1 MSEKAN
7 FSNIY
12 TFYDLI
18 NTVLTFGFDKSWRE
32 KAVSN
37 LIGKSVLDLGS
48 GTGAAYEQLLNFE
61 TTAIDPD
68 KKMLE
73 LNAFDNKVLGTAEN
87 LPFQDNSFD
96 NVFCSFV
103 WRNVSDT
110 NIALNEVYR
119 VLRPGGRFILLDMT
133 RPKNS
138 FLRMLHKFG
147 TFKVLHL
154 IGLISFNLKEYRFLY
169 KSLDFYP
176 QPEEHLNKD
185 NFIDL
190 KIERMGLFNF
200 VYLAVFTLSLI
211 HI

>member
-12 TFYDLI
+12 KFYDLI

-37 LIGKSVLDLGS
+37 LFGNSVLDLGS
-48 GTGAAYEQLLNFE
+48 GTGAAYKQLLNFE

-73 LNAFDNKVLGTAEN
+73 LNTFENKVLGSAEN
-87 LPFQDNSFD
+87 LPFEDNSFD

-110 NIALNEVYR
+110 N
-119 VLRPGGRFILLDMT
+119 
-133 RPKNS
+133 
-138 FLRMLHKFG
+138 
-147 TFKVLHL
+147 
-154 IGLISFNLKEYRFLY
+154 
-169 KSLDFYP
+169 KSIF
-176 QPEEHLNKD
+176 
-185 NFIDL
+185 
-190 KIERMGLFNF
+190 
-200 VYLAVFTLSLI
+200 
-211 HI
+211 

>member
-12 TFYDLI
+12 NFYDLI
-18 NTVLTFGFDKSWRE
+18 NTVLTLGFDKSWRE
-32 KAVSN
+32 KAADN
-37 LIGKSVLDLGS
+37 LIGTSVLDLGS
-48 GTGAAYEQLLNFE
+48 GTGAAFDQLLNYE

-73 LNAFDNKVLGTAEN
+73 LNTFENKVLGSAEN
-87 LPFQDNSFD
+87 LPFEDNSFD

-110 NIALNEVYR
+110 NKALEEVHR
-119 VLRPGGRFILLDMT
+119 VLKPGGKFILLDMT

-138 FLRMLHKFG
+138 FLKILHKIG

-154 IGLISFNLKEYRFLY
+154 IGLLTFNLKEYRFLY

-176 QPEEHLNKD
+176 QPENHLKKD
-185 NFIDL
+185 TFIDL
-190 KIERMGLFNF
+190 QIERIGLFNF
-200 VYLAVFTLSLI
+200 VYLAVFTK
-211 HI
+211 

>member
-12 TFYDLI
+12 KFYDLI

-37 LIGKSVLDLGS
+37 LIGNSVLDLGS

-73 LNAFDNKVLGTAEN
+73 LNTFENKVLGSAEN
-87 LPFQDNSFD
+87 LPFEDNSFD
-96 NVFCSFV
+96 NVFCCFV

-110 NIALNEVYR
+110 NKALQEVYR
-119 VLRPGGRFILLDMT
+119 VLSPGGKFILLDMT

-138 FLRMLHKFG
+138 FLKILHKIG

-154 IGLISFNLKEYRFLY
+154 IGLLTFNLKEYRFLY

-176 QPEEHLNKD
+176 QPEDHLKKD
-185 NFIDL
+185 TFIDL
-190 KIERMGLFNF
+190 QIERMGLFNF
-200 VYLAVFTLSLI
+200 VYLAVFTK
-211 HI
+211 

>member
-12 TFYDLI
+12 NFYDLI
-18 NTVLTFGFDKSWRE
+18 NTVLTLGFDKSWRE
-32 KAVSN
+32 KAADN
-37 LIGKSVLDLGS
+37 LIGTSVLDLGS
-48 GTGAAYEQLLNFE
+48 GTGAAFDQLLNYE

-73 LNAFDNKVLGTAEN
+73 LNTFENKVLGSAEN
-87 LPFQDNSFD
+87 LPFDDNSFD

-110 NIALNEVYR
+110 NKALEEVHR
-119 VLRPGGRFILLDMT
+119 VLKPGGKFILLDMT
-133 RPKNS
+133 SPKNS
-138 FLRMLHKFG
+138 FLKILHKIG

-154 IGLISFNLKEYRFLY
+154 IGLLTFNLKEYRFLY

-176 QPEEHLNKD
+176 QPENHLKKD
-185 NFIDL
+185 TFIDL
-190 KIERMGLFNF
+190 QIERMGLFNF
-200 VYLAVFTLSLI
+200 VYLAVFTK
-211 HI
+211 

>member
-12 TFYDLI
+12 KFYDLI
-18 NTVLTFGFDKSWRE
+18 NTVLTLGFDKSWRD

-37 LIGKSVLDLGS
+37 LIGNTVLDLGS
-48 GTGAAYEQLLNFE
+48 GTGAAFDQLLNFE
-61 TTAIDPD
+61 TTAVDPD

-73 LNAFDNKVLGTAEN
+73 LNTFENKVQGFAED
-87 LPFQDNSFD
+87 LPFEDNSFD

-103 WRNVSDT
+103 WRNVSNT

-138 FLRMLHKFG
+138 FLRMLHKIG

-154 IGLISFNLKEYRFLY
+154 IGLITFNLKEYRFLY

-190 KIERMGLFNF
+190 KIERMGVFNF
-200 VYLAVFTLSLI
+200 VYLAVFTK
-211 HI
+211 

>member
-12 TFYDLI
+12 NFYDLI
-18 NTVLTFGFDKSWRE
+18 NTVLTLGFDKSWRE
-32 KAVSN
+32 KAADN
-37 LIGKSVLDLGS
+37 LIGTSVLDLGS
-48 GTGAAYEQLLNFE
+48 GTGAAFDQLLNYE

-73 LNAFDNKVLGTAEN
+73 LNTFENKVLGSAEN
-87 LPFQDNSFD
+87 LPFEDNSFD

-110 NIALNEVYR
+110 NKALEEVHR
-119 VLRPGGRFILLDMT
+119 VLKPGGKFILLDMT

-138 FLRMLHKFG
+138 FLKILHKIG

-154 IGLISFNLKEYRFLY
+154 IGLLTFNLKEYRFLY

-176 QPEEHLNKD
+176 QPENHLKKD

-190 KIERMGLFNF
+190 QIERMGLFNF
-200 VYLAVFTLSLI
+200 VYLAVFTK
-211 HI
+211 

>member
-12 TFYDLI
+12 KFYDLI
-18 NTVLTFGFDKSWRE
+18 NTVLTLGFDNSWRE

-37 LIGKSVLDLGS
+37 LIGTSVLDLGS
-48 GTGAAYEQLLNFE
+48 GTGAAFDQLLNYE

-73 LNAFDNKVLGTAEN
+73 LNTFENKVLGSAEN
-87 LPFQDNSFD
+87 LPFEDNSFD

-103 WRNVSDT
+103 WRNVSDA
-110 NIALNEVYR
+110 NKALEEVHR
-119 VLRPGGRFILLDMT
+119 VLKPGGKFILLDMT

-138 FLRMLHKFG
+138 FLKMLHKIG

-154 IGLISFNLKEYRFLY
+154 IGLLTFNLKEYRFLY

-176 QPEEHLNKD
+176 QPENHLKKD
-185 NFIDL
+185 TFIDL
-190 KIERMGLFNF
+190 QIERMGLFNF
-200 VYLAVFTLSLI
+200 VYLAVFTK
-211 HI
+211 

>member
-1 MSEKAN
+1 LSQKAN

-12 TFYDLI
+12 KFYDLI
-18 NTVLTFGFDKSWRE
+18 NTVLTLGFDKSWRE

-37 LIGKSVLDLGS
+37 LAGNSVLDLGS
-48 GTGAAYEQLLNFE
+48 GTGAAYEQLINFE
-61 TTAIDPD
+61 TTAVDPN

-73 LNAFDNKVLGTAEN
+73 LNAFEKKVLGSAEN
-87 LPFQDNSFD
+87 LPFEDNSFD

-110 NIALNEVYR
+110 NNALNEIYR
-119 VLRPGGRFILLDMT
+119 VLRPGGKFILLDMT

-138 FLRMLHKFG
+138 FLRMLHKIG

-154 IGLISFNLKEYRFLY
+154 IGLITFNLKEYRFLY

-176 QPEEHLNKD
+176 QPEDHLNKD

-200 VYLAVFTLSLI
+200 VYLAVFTK
-211 HI
+211 

>member
-12 TFYDLI
+12 KFYDLI
-18 NTVLTFGFDKSWRE
+18 NTVLTFGFDKSWRK

-68 KKMLE
+68 IKMLE
-73 LNAFDNKVLGTAEN
+73 LNAFDSKVLGFAEN
-87 LPFQDNSFD
+87 LPFEDNSFD

-103 WRNVSDT
+103 WRNVSNT
-110 NIALNEVYR
+110 NNAMNEVYR
-119 VLRPGGRFILLDMT
+119 VLRPGGKFILLDMT

-138 FLRMLHKFG
+138 FLRMLHKIG

-154 IGLISFNLKEYRFLY
+154 IGLITFNLKEYRFLY

-190 KIERMGLFNF
+190 KIERMGVFNF
-200 VYLAVFTLSLI
+200 VYLAVFTK
-211 HI
+211 

>member
-1 MSEKAN
+1 LSKKAN

-12 TFYDLI
+12 KFYDLI
-18 NTVLTFGFDKSWRE
+18 NTVLTLGFDKSWRE

-37 LIGKSVLDLGS
+37 LIGNTVLDLGS
-48 GTGAAYEQLLNFE
+48 GTGAAFDQLLNYE

-73 LNAFDNKVLGTAEN
+73 LNTFENKILGSAED
-87 LPFQDNSFD
+87 LPFDDNSFD

-110 NIALNEVYR
+110 SKALEEVHR
-119 VLRPGGRFILLDMT
+119 VLKPGGKFILLDMT
-133 RPKNS
+133 RPKNL
-138 FLRMLHKFG
+138 FFKMLHKIG

-154 IGLISFNLKEYRFLY
+154 IGLLTFNLKEYRFLY

-176 QPEEHLNKD
+176 QPEDHLKKD
-185 NFIDL
+185 TFVDL

-200 VYLAVFTLSLI
+200 VYLAVFTK
-211 HI
+211 

>member
-1 MSEKAN
+1 MSKKAN

-12 TFYDLI
+12 KFYDLI
-18 NTVLTFGFDKSWRE
+18 NTVLTLGFDKSWRD

-37 LIGKSVLDLGS
+37 LIGNTVLDLGS
-48 GTGAAYEQLLNFE
+48 GTGAAFDQLINYE

-73 LNAFDNKVLGTAEN
+73 LNSFENKVLGSAEN
-87 LPFQDNSFD
+87 LPFDDNSFD

-110 NIALNEVYR
+110 NKALAEVYR
-119 VLRPGGRFILLDMT
+119 VLKPGGKFILLDMT

-138 FLRMLHKFG
+138 FLRKLHKIG

-154 IGLISFNLKEYRFLY
+154 IGLFTFNLKEYRFLY

-176 QPEEHLNKD
+176 QPEDHLKKD
-185 NFIDL
+185 TFIDL
-190 KIERMGLFNF
+190 QIKRMGLFNF
-200 VYLAVFTLSLI
+200 VYLAVFTK
-211 HI
+211 

>member
-12 TFYDLI
+12 KFYDLI
-18 NTVLTFGFDKSWRE
+18 NTVLTLGFDKSWRD
-32 KAVSN
+32 KAVNN
-37 LIGKSVLDLGS
+37 LIGNTVLDLGS
-48 GTGAAYEQLLNFE
+48 GTGVAFDQLIDYD
-61 TTAIDPD
+61 TIAIDPD

-73 LNAFDNKVLGTAEN
+73 LNSFENKVLGSAEN
-87 LPFQDNSFD
+87 LPFDDNSFD

-103 WRNVSDT
+103 WRNVSDE
-110 NIALNEVYR
+110 NKALHEVYR
-119 VLRPGGRFILLDMT
+119 VLRPGGKFVLLDMT
-133 RPKNS
+133 RPRNP
-138 FLRMLHKFG
+138 FLKMLHKIG

-154 IGLISFNLKEYRFLY
+154 IGLLTFNLKEYRFLY

-176 QPEEHLNKD
+176 QPENHLDKD

-200 VYLAVFTLSLI
+200 VYLAVFTK
-211 HI
+211 

>member
-12 TFYDLI
+12 KFYDLI
-18 NTVLTFGFDKSWRE
+18 NTVLTLGFDKSWRE
-32 KAVSN
+32 KAVDN
-37 LIGKSVLDLGS
+37 LIGTSVLDLGS
-48 GTGAAYEQLLNFE
+48 GTGAAFDQLLNYE

-73 LNAFDNKVLGTAEN
+73 LNTFENKVLGSAEN
-87 LPFQDNSFD
+87 LPFVDNSFD

-103 WRNVSDT
+103 WRNVLDT
-110 NIALNEVYR
+110 NKALEEVYR
-119 VLRPGGRFILLDMT
+119 VLRPGGKFILLDMT

-138 FLRMLHKFG
+138 FLKMLHKIG

-154 IGLISFNLKEYRFLY
+154 IGLLTFNLKEYRFLY

-176 QPEEHLNKD
+176 QPEDHLKKD
-185 NFIDL
+185 TFIDL
-190 KIERMGLFNF
+190 QIERMGLFNF
-200 VYLAVFTLSLI
+200 VYLAVFTK
-211 HI
+211 

>member
-1 MSEKAN
+1 LSEKAN

-12 TFYDLI
+12 KFYDLI
-18 NTVLTFGFDKSWRE
+18 NTVLTLGFDKSWRE

-37 LIGKSVLDLGS
+37 LVGTSVLDLGS
-48 GTGAAYEQLLNFE
+48 GTGAAFDQLLNYE

-73 LNAFDNKVLGTAEN
+73 LNTFENKVLGSAEN
-87 LPFQDNSFD
+87 LPFEDNSFD
-96 NVFCSFV
+96 NVFCCFV

-110 NIALNEVYR
+110 NKALQEVYR
-119 VLRPGGRFILLDMT
+119 VLRPGGKFILLDMT

-138 FLRMLHKFG
+138 FLKVLHKIG

-154 IGLISFNLKEYRFLY
+154 IGLLTFNLKEYRFLY

-176 QPEEHLNKD
+176 QPEDHLKKD
-185 NFIDL
+185 TFIDL
-190 KIERMGLFNF
+190 QIERMGLFNF
-200 VYLAVFTLSLI
+200 VYLAVFTK
-211 HI
+211 

>member
-12 TFYDLI
+12 NFYDLI
-18 NTVLTFGFDKSWRE
+18 NTVLTLGFDKSWRE
-32 KAVSN
+32 KAADN
-37 LIGKSVLDLGS
+37 LVGTSVLDLGS
-48 GTGAAYEQLLNFE
+48 GTGAAFDQLLNYE

-73 LNAFDNKVLGTAEN
+73 LNTFENKVLGSAEN
-87 LPFQDNSFD
+87 LPFEDNSFD

-110 NIALNEVYR
+110 SEALEEVYR
-119 VLRPGGRFILLDMT
+119 VLKPGGKFILLDMT

-138 FLRMLHKFG
+138 FLKILHKIG

-154 IGLISFNLKEYRFLY
+154 IGLLTFNLKEYRFLY

-176 QPEEHLNKD
+176 QPENHLKKD
-185 NFIDL
+185 TFIDL
-190 KIERMGLFNF
+190 QIERMGLFNF
-200 VYLAVFTLSLI
+200 VYLAVFTK
-211 HI
+211 